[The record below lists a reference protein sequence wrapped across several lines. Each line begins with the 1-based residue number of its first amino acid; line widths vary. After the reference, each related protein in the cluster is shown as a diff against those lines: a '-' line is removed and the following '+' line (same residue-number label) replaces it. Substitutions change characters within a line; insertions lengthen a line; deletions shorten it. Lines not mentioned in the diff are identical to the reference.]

1 MLPST
6 ERWCWPVE
14 PSALRAP
21 DGFTAPRSMGPSGA
35 HLPATLHDLAQAAQR
50 DHPGGERD
58 VYARVANKLSELV
71 ENVRGITVDVDD
83 KRQLLSIVMTDLQDW
98 AVAGHAVSYRSAA
111 VGPRAKELL
120 VRANSVRDGARLVPR
135 LLLMFVLVAFVAGAA
150 PGAQVPAGTP
160 EDVGLSAGRLQRIGE
175 MIQRAIDAE
184 QISGAVTV
192 VARRGRVA
200 HFEAHGLM
208 DVEANAPMRKDTIF
222 PIASMT
228 KPVTGVAILMLV
240 EEGKVRLS
248 DPVSRFIPEF
258 RDTKVAMPPSS
269 AAGEED
275 GVHTVPAEREIT
287 VRDLITHTSGLG
299 SGGAGS
305 EATSRIAPR
314 KPTDTVAGW
323 AAALGAAPLDFQPG
337 SRWAYSGLAGI
348 DTLGRIVEVAS
359 GLTFDEFLRRQ
370 IFEPLG
376 MKDTTFNVPDTRKPR
391 VVTLYRRTPDGLER
405 RPAPEW
411 VATTSLHSGGGGLWS
426 TAEDYLQFA
435 QMLVNNGEL
444 NGTRLLGSRTVDLMA
459 SNHVGD
465 LYARAGRTGG
475 GSGKG
480 FGLTVDVVLD
490 AVEAR
495 GDHRSTGSFGWS
507 GAFGTTFWVDPKA
520 DLTAIL
526 MVQTPGGPLRADFQN
541 AVRQAIVD

>member
-1 MLPST
+1 MRT
-6 ERWCWPVE
+6 
-14 PSALRAP
+14 
-21 DGFTAPRSMGPSGA
+21 
-35 HLPATLHDLAQAAQR
+35 
-50 DHPGGERD
+50 
-58 VYARVANKLSELV
+58 K
-71 ENVRGITVDVDD
+71 
-83 KRQLLSIVMTDLQDW
+83 
-98 AVAGHAVSYRSAA
+98 
-111 VGPRAKELL
+111 
-120 VRANSVRDGARLVPR
+120 SVRDGARLVPR
-135 LLLMFVLVAFVAGAA
+135 VSLLFVLVALLTVATT
-150 PGAQVPAGTP
+150 GAQVPVGKSG
-160 EDVGLSAGRLQRIGE
+160 DVGLSSKRLQRIGE
-175 MIQRAIDAE
+175 MIQRAIDAQ

-192 VARRGRVA
+192 VARRGRLA

-258 RDTKVAMPPSS
+258 RDTKVAMPRSS
-269 AAGEED
+269 AAGEQD
-275 GVHTVPAEREIT
+275 GIYTVPAKREIT
-287 VRDLITHTSGLG
+287 VQDLITHTSGLV

-305 EATSRIAPR
+305 EAASRIAPR
-314 KPTDTVAGW
+314 KRTDTVAGW
-323 AAALGAAPLDFQPG
+323 TAALGAAPLDFQPG
-337 SRWAYSGLAGI
+337 TRWAYSGLAGI

-359 GLTFDEFLRRQ
+359 GLTFDEFLRQR

-376 MKDTTFNVPDTRKPR
+376 MKDTAFNVSDDSMPR
-391 VVTLYRRTPDGLER
+391 VVTLYGRTPDGLELR
-405 RPAPEW
+405 AVPEW
-411 VATTSLHSGGGGLWS
+411 VATSTLHSGGGGLWS

-435 QMLVNNGEL
+435 QMLVDNGEL

-465 LYARAGRTGG
+465 LYAKAGRTGG
-475 GSGKG
+475 RPGKG
-480 FGLTVDVVLD
+480 FGLTVDVVVD

-495 GDHRSTGSFGWS
+495 DDHRSTGSFGWS
-507 GAFGTTFWVDPKA
+507 GAFGTTFWVDRQE

-541 AVRQAIVD
+541 AVMQAIVD

>member
-1 MLPST
+1 M
-6 ERWCWPVE
+6 
-14 PSALRAP
+14 
-21 DGFTAPRSMGPSGA
+21 
-35 HLPATLHDLAQAAQR
+35 
-50 DHPGGERD
+50 
-58 VYARVANKLSELV
+58 
-71 ENVRGITVDVDD
+71 
-83 KRQLLSIVMTDLQDW
+83 
-98 AVAGHAVSYRSAA
+98 
-111 VGPRAKELL
+111 
-120 VRANSVRDGARLVPR
+120 RANSVRDGARLVPR

-359 GLTFDEFLRRQ
+359 GLTFDEFLRRR

>member
-1 MLPST
+1 M
-6 ERWCWPVE
+6 
-14 PSALRAP
+14 
-21 DGFTAPRSMGPSGA
+21 
-35 HLPATLHDLAQAAQR
+35 
-50 DHPGGERD
+50 
-58 VYARVANKLSELV
+58 
-71 ENVRGITVDVDD
+71 
-83 KRQLLSIVMTDLQDW
+83 
-98 AVAGHAVSYRSAA
+98 
-111 VGPRAKELL
+111 
-120 VRANSVRDGARLVPR
+120 RANSIRDGARLATRMSLP
-135 LLLMFVLVAFVAGAA
+135 FVLVALLAVATAR
-150 PGAQVPAGTP
+150 AQVPAGTP
-160 EDVGLSAGRLQRIGE
+160 EDVGLSAKRLERIGE
-175 MIQRAIDAE
+175 LIRRAIDAD
-184 QISGAVTV
+184 QVSGAVTV

-200 HFEAHGLM
+200 HFEAHGLENI
-208 DVEANAPMRKDTIF
+208 EADAPMRKDTIF

-258 RDTKVAMPPSS
+258 RDTQVAMPRSN
-269 AAGEED
+269 AAGED
-275 GVHTVPAEREIT
+275 DDIYTVPAKREIT
-287 VRDLITHTSGLG
+287 VQDLITHTSGLV

-305 EATSRIAPR
+305 EAASRIAPR
-314 KPTDTVAGW
+314 RPTDTVAGW
-323 AAALGAAPLDFQPG
+323 TAALGAVPLDFQPG

-359 GLTFDEFLRRQ
+359 GLTFDEFLRRR

-376 MKDTTFNVPDTRKPR
+376 MKDTAFNVPDHSMPR
-391 VVTLYRRTPDGLER
+391 VVTLYRRTPGGLER
-405 RPAPEW
+405 RAVPEW
-411 VATTSLHSGGGGLWS
+411 VATTTLHGGGGGLWS

-435 QMLVNNGEL
+435 QMLVNRGEL

-465 LYARAGRTGG
+465 LYAQAGRTGG
-475 GSGKG
+475 RPGKG

-495 GDHRSTGSFGWS
+495 EDHRSTGSFGWS
-507 GAFGTTFWVDPKA
+507 GAFGTTFWVDPKE

-541 AVRQAIVD
+541 AVMQAIVD